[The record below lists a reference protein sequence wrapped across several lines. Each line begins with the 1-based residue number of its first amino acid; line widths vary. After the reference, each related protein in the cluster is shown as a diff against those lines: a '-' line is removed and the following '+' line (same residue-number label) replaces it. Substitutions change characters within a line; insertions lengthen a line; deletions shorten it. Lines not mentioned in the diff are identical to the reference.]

1 MNKRA
6 QRRPSFVGGRV
17 IQQSFDPSVRKNMCS
32 CNTELLEAELKK
44 FRQSSAE
51 AVQNSWNEAEK
62 LQEQCSH
69 YDDQILSLKNDIEW
83 KTAQLQETLNRAR
96 DLEDELHEL
105 NAEKSQVSSRRG
117 SMRSILSSCHSI
129 GSQKSLGEDSA
140 VQSTVAA
147 PQNTNKAQ
155 EEKRSDET
163 NPNEIDTKAEIRRLK
178 LILQSRDST
187 IEAMEFALSQNVR
200 MM

>member
-1 MNKRA
+1 MSNRG
-6 QRRPSFVGGRV
+6 QRRRQSFVGGRV

-62 LQEQCSH
+62 LQEQCSQ

-96 DLEDELHEL
+96 DLEDELNEL

-117 SMRSILSSCHSI
+117 SMRSLLSSSHSV

-140 VQSTVAA
+140 VVS
-147 PQNTNKAQ
+147 PQNTNKTQ

>member
-1 MNKRA
+1 
-6 QRRPSFVGGRV
+6 
-17 IQQSFDPSVRKNMCS
+17 MCS

-62 LQEQCSH
+62 LQEQCSQ

-96 DLEDELHEL
+96 DLEDELNEL

-117 SMRSILSSCHSI
+117 SMRSLLSSCHSV

-140 VQSTVAA
+140 VVS
-147 PQNTNKAQ
+147 PQNTNKTQ